1 MSVLNDKLTTV
12 SNRLSEA
19 GLLTLARLVESRHVQ
34 LDRALLTALVE
45 RWRPE
50 THTFHFPCGEMTL
63 TLQDVAYLLG
73 LPIAGQAVGPR
84 VVPSTWKD
92 ALEGRFF
99 QVQRMDGLDEV
110 IAHPQRAYGPAR
122 TWFLQFQVCNVTYP
136 WHK

>member
-1 MSVLNDKLTTV
+1 MNDKLTTIL
-12 SNRLSEA
+12 NRLSAA
-19 GLLTLARLVESRHVQ
+19 GLLTLARLLESRHVQ
-34 LDRALLTALVE
+34 LDRSLLTALVE

-84 VVPSTWKD
+84 AVPQTWKD
-92 ALEGRFF
+92 DLEGRFF

-110 IAHPQRAYGPAR
+110 NPHP
-122 TWFLQFQVCNVTYP
+122 
-136 WHK
+136 